1 MEKLVLTSNM
11 LNTTR
16 QAIIDGLVV
25 AGGSKSSATYY
36 HSSEEQLKAIRNQI
50 NGLYFISKELPLV
63 IANQKGVT
71 GRFISE
77 VLFNEFRNTST
88 GGANNIINP
97 MVWHD
102 EGLGDMMV
110 SYALYNL
117 HTENGL
123 PYVLRFFG
131 ELKERR
137 INNNRTK
144 RYILNFVWSQSN
156 LEFYA
161 LKYRSKIAD
170 ALKHAYGVKRTSILL
185 SIAKKFSTM
194 ENYIPT
200 VKENGILNVSLKRYF
215 NSDVEKAM
223 KLLLFIFKD
232 DVGVEYSSD
241 VFPLISEYQK
251 ARTDIVGVSKVPE
264 EVLIGLI
271 SDVKHPQYHLMW
283 GNSEQRESTKKL
295 IREAVKV
302 TSINQQVRQTKST
315 EKLGAQKE
323 VNLSKATDFL
333 ALYKTGYE
341 NGFTDE
347 INNAIE
353 VLASRKAIDG
363 FMYQNIGIILDDSN
377 SMRGHSVESKNTPR
391 AIADFTAKVLQKSA
405 NDSVLIKTD
414 SMHSDLGTPFVS
426 LIESESVNDKY
437 DAIFVL
443 TDGYENG
450 YDGMFNEM
458 VKIYRK
464 ETNSTIPIFQISPI
478 TGAEMGGNVRSIGT
492 NLITMAINKP
502 EAMITQMNARMLEID
517 VKRWLE
523 LQIKAIEDKNVKY

>member
-11 LNTTR
+11 LNATR

-36 HSSEEQLKAIRNQI
+36 HSSEEQLKAIRNQV
-50 NGLYFISKELPLV
+50 NGLYSISKELPLI

-88 GGANNIINP
+88 GGANNVINP

-102 EGLGDMMV
+102 EGLGDVMV

-117 HTENGL
+117 HTENGI
-123 PYVLRFFG
+123 PYVLRFFS
-131 ELKERR
+131 ELKEKR

-144 RYILNFVWSQSN
+144 RYILNFIWSQSN

-170 ALKHAYGVKRTSILL
+170 VLKHAYGLKRTSILL

-194 ENYIPT
+194 KNYIST
-200 VKENGILNVSLKRYF
+200 EKEYGILNVSLKRYF
-215 NSDVEKAM
+215 DGDIEKAM
-223 KLLLFIFKD
+223 KLLLFIFKE

-241 VFPLISEYQK
+241 MFPLISEYQTAK
-251 ARTDIVGVSKVPE
+251 TNISGVSIVPE

-283 GNSEQRESTKKL
+283 STKEQRKNTKKL
-295 IREAVKV
+295 IRDAVKV
-302 TSINQQVRQTKST
+302 TSVNQQVRQTKST
-315 EKLGAQKE
+315 EKLGVE
-323 VNLSKATDFL
+323 RNVDLSKATDFL

-347 INNAIE
+347 INNAIDD
-353 VLASRKAIDG
+353 LASRKAISG

-377 SMRGHSVESKNTPR
+377 SMIGHSVESKNTPR

-405 NDSVLIKTD
+405 NDSVLIKTGT
-414 SMHSDLGTPFVS
+414 MHTDLGTPFVI
-426 LIESESVNDKY
+426 LIESENVNDKY

-450 YDGMFNEM
+450 YDGMFDEM
-458 VKIYRK
+458 VGIYRK
-464 ETNSTIPIFQISPI
+464 ETNSSIPIFQISPI

-492 NLITMAINKP
+492 NLITMAINRP

-523 LQIKAIEDKNVKY
+523 IQVKAIEDKKLKY